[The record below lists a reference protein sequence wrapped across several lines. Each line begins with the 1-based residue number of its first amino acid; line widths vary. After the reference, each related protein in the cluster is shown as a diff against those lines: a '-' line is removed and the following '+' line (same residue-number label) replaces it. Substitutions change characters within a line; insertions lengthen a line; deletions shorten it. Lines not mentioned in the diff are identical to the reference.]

1 MIQSVGSRQTDFRKE
16 VDLMNIKSMKEAR
29 MGVGLG
35 ATSAIAW
42 GIDTVIIGIIIAS
55 TPFKQA
61 IVLAPIIAAFL
72 HDFFSALWISLY
84 MIVKGDFLNVLK
96 LLKTKSGA
104 ILALGALSGGPLAMT
119 FYFLGI
125 QYVGATYA
133 ASIASI
139 FPGIGAVLAF
149 TFLKEKMNRRTWL
162 GVVFSIT
169 GVIILAY
176 MPSKFNADSHFFIGI
191 LFSLGAA
198 IFWGLE
204 GVISAWGMKGKEV
217 VPLYAVNI
225 RQMTSALSYG
235 VLIIPFIHG
244 YPLAFQAASSN
255 IVWLIIIAGLLG
267 AANYSLY
274 YMSINLIGA
283 ARGQSLNNTYVFWA
297 IVTEILFI
305 GTPISLQFV
314 IGTIIVLLGS
324 ILVSGN
330 LKASIKVP
338 DKLAGK
344 TTQFRNERYQQ

>member
-1 MIQSVGSRQTDFRKE
+1 MIFGKE
-16 VDLMNIKSMKEAR
+16 VELMNVKNINKAR
-29 MGVGLG
+29 MGIGLG

-42 GIDTVIIGIIIAS
+42 GVDTVIIGIIIAS
-55 TPFKQA
+55 TPFKEA
-61 IVLAPIIAAFL
+61 VVLAPIIAAFL
-72 HDFFSALWISLY
+72 HDFFSALWVSLF
-84 MIVKGDFLNVLK
+84 MIVKGEFINVLK

-104 ILALGALSGGPLAMT
+104 ILVLGALSGGPLAMT

-149 TFLKEKMNRRTWL
+149 TFLKEKMNRKTWF
-162 GVVFSIT
+162 GVVLSIT

-176 MPSKFNADSHFFIGI
+176 MPSKFDVNSNFFIGI

-204 GVISAWGMKGKEV
+204 GVIGAWGMKGKEV
-217 VPLYAVNI
+217 VPLYAINI
-225 RQMTSALSYG
+225 RQLTSALCYG
-235 VLIIPFIHG
+235 ILIVPFMHG
-244 YPLAFQAASSN
+244 FPLAFQAVSSN

-267 AANYSLY
+267 FANYSLY

-297 IVTEILFI
+297 IVTEIIFI

-314 IGTIIVLLGS
+314 IGTVIVLLGS

-330 LKASIKVP
+330 IKESKKLTKVP
-338 DKLAGK
+338 DKETLG
-344 TTQFRNERYQQ
+344 TTPRN